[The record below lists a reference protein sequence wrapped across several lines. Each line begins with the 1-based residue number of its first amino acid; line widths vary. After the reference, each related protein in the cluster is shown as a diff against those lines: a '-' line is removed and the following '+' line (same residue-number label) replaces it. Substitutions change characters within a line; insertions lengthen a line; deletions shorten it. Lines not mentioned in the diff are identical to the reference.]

1 MFGVK
6 IVVIEIGSIYEM
18 IYYIEDNYIE
28 EVYEEVLFF
37 VRRLCWEVEKYGII
51 VGIELGINY
60 LIYIIEKM

>member
-37 VRRLCWEVEKYGII
+37 VRRLC
-51 VGIELGINY
+51 
-60 LIYIIEKM
+60 